1 METRPNRQLYQ
12 PMHQPLRLALGWLDT
27 KLVFAG
33 YPFPFKQYK
42 LQMKRK
48 QKKKKKKK
56 KKKRKAIAKI
66 WFIYSLFKPV
76 FKRFLF
82 IFFTS

>member
-56 KKKRKAIAKI
+56 KKKKSDCQDLV
-66 WFIYSLFKPV
+66 Y
-76 FKRFLF
+76 
-82 IFFTS
+82 IFPFQACV